1 MKELFK
7 EYLMMI
13 FYFVVGLLII
23 SVFMSFVYSLD
34 NSTDLGNIII
44 NYEVTS
50 AFESYHV
57 LPGGNIE

>member
-13 FYFVVGLLII
+13 FYFVTGLLII

-57 LPGGNIE
+57 TPGGNIE